1 MKKSSLFLI
10 AALGIIALGCN
21 SQPPT
26 DTPGTSDQSSSTK
39 APEGKKLRIAVIPKG
54 NTHEFWKAI
63 HAGADKAAAEFGV
76 EVIWKGPQKEDDR
89 DDQIKVVED
98 FTTQKVDGIVLAP
111 LDDTALRIPVKSAQ
125 DAGIPV
131 LIIDS
136 GLKEIETVSFV
147 ATDNYQAGMRGGE
160 KMVELL
166 GTAPKKLILLRY
178 QEGSAST
185 TERENGYLDALKKA
199 PNITVVSAERY
210 AGPTTETAFAE
221 SENLRQRFKDVDA
234 VLCPNESSTAGMLRA
249 LQQAGLAGKV
259 FFVGFD
265 SSSKLIEGLKAKEIN
280 ALVVQNPIQMG
291 YLGVKNMVAHLK
303 KESVEKRV
311 DTGAAVV
318 TLENIETPEIAPL
331 VAPPSK

>member
-1 MKKSSLFLI
+1 MKKSSLLLVASLGLFLF
-10 AALGIIALGCN
+10 GCG
-21 SQPPT
+21 SQPTTETSNTPPT
-26 DTPGTSDQSSSTK
+26 PV
-39 APEGKKLRIAVIPKG
+39 PEGKKLRIAVIPKG

-63 HAGADKAAAEFGV
+63 HAGADKAAAELGV

-111 LDDTALRIPVKSAQ
+111 LDDTALRVPVKSAQ

-136 GLKEIETVSFV
+136 GLKEVETVSFV

-166 GTAPKKLILLRY
+166 GKDPKKVILLRY

-199 PNITVVSAERY
+199 ANITVVSSERF
-210 AGPTTETAFAE
+210 AGATTETAFAE
-221 SENLRQRFKDVDA
+221 SENLLQRFKDVDA

-249 LQQAGLAGKV
+249 LQQAGMAGKV
-259 FFVGFD
+259 LFVGFD
-265 SSSKLIEGLKAKEIN
+265 SSPKLIEGLKAKEIN

-303 KESVEKRV
+303 KENVEKRI

-318 TLENIETPEIAPL
+318 TLENMETPDIAALIAP
-331 VAPPSK
+331 PKQ